1 MKRLPLILNV
11 VLIIAVAVLYV
22 FHFTGNKSNTTET
35 SDESISTVGKPT
47 GNIVYINIDSV
58 YSNYKMYE
66 DVMKDLQS
74 KANTSE
80 AQLQSRQRAF
90 QKNYQDAQ
98 YKAERGLATRAEL
111 AQIEQNL
118 GKEQQE
124 LMNLQQQLQ
133 YQLAEEEQVAQ
144 RKVLNSIMEYLK
156 QVENEQAYQFV
167 LGTTFG
173 GNILY
178 ANENLDISKKV
189 IEGLNAEYAKSLTKS
204 E

>member
-1 MKRLPLILNV
+1 MKRLPLILNA
-11 VLIIAVAVLYV
+11 VLIIAVAVLYF
-22 FHFTGNKSNTTET
+22 FHFTSSKSKTTET
-35 SDESISTVGKPT
+35 SDESTSRVSAPT

-66 DVMKDLQS
+66 DVMTDLQE
-74 KANTSE
+74 KLNTSE
-80 AQLQSRQRAF
+80 AQLQSKQRAF

-118 GKEQQE
+118 GQQQQE
-124 LMNLQQQLQ
+124 LMALQNQLQ

-156 QVENEQAYQFV
+156 KVEDEKSYQFV

-178 ANENLDISKKV
+178 ANENLDISKMV
-189 IEGLNAEYAKSLTKS
+189 IEGLNAEYEKSLT
-204 E
+204 ENE

>member
-22 FHFTGNKSNTTET
+22 FHFTGNKSNTTVT
-35 SDESISTVGKPT
+35 SDESIPTVGKPT

-98 YKAERGLATRAEL
+98 HKAERGLATRAEL